1 MSASCSSFK
10 SKHWITTATVN
21 SIKSKS
27 NIYKTFGKKK
37 KKPTAKGNLWKK
49 VGYLEKPSYDVTK
62 NHKG

>member
-37 KKPTAKGNLWKK
+37 KKLQQKEIYGKK
-49 VGYLEKPSYDVTK
+49 LDI
-62 NHKG
+62 